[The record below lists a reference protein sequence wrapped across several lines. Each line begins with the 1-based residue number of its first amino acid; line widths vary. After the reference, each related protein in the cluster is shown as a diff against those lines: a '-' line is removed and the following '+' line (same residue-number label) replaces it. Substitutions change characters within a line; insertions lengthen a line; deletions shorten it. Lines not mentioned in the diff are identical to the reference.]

1 MPKHP
6 AASILVDIAKA
17 MSLEYSAFPNCALNI
32 QVYGGGNFAFNA
44 FSVRLYIFVTLFS
57 VEIDQ
62 SSL

>member
-32 QVYGGGNFAFNA
+32 QVYGGVI
-44 FSVRLYIFVTLFS
+44 SLLMLSLFVCT
-57 VEIDQ
+57 
-62 SSL
+62 SS

>member
-32 QVYGGGNFAFNA
+32 QVYGGG
-44 FSVRLYIFVTLFS
+44 
-57 VEIDQ
+57 
-62 SSL
+62 